1 MALLQEHGNQLFQL
15 KSVLTSD
22 EKELRPQKEKYKRKG
37 DLIMENLMNGLYT
50 YVTDFQPFVY
60 ILIAIALLIVG
71 VMFIVPSEK
80 TKEMAKGA
88 IPWIVIGAGIVM
100 LASQFATEMVAKCT
114 FTA

>member
-1 MALLQEHGNQLFQL
+1 
-15 KSVLTSD
+15 
-22 EKELRPQKEKYKRKG
+22 
-37 DLIMENLMNGLYT
+37 MNGLYT
-50 YVTDFQPFVY
+50 YVTDFQPLVY

-71 VMFIVPSEK
+71 IMFIVPSEK

-100 LASQFATEMVAKCT
+100 LASQFATEMVAKFT

>member
-1 MALLQEHGNQLFQL
+1 
-15 KSVLTSD
+15 
-22 EKELRPQKEKYKRKG
+22 
-37 DLIMENLMNGLYT
+37 MNGLYT
-50 YVTDFQPFVY
+50 YVTDFQPLVY

-71 VMFIVPSEK
+71 IMFIVPSEK

-100 LASQFATEMVAKCT
+100 LASQFATDMVAKFT

>member
-1 MALLQEHGNQLFQL
+1 
-15 KSVLTSD
+15 
-22 EKELRPQKEKYKRKG
+22 
-37 DLIMENLMNGLYT
+37 MNGLYT
-50 YVTDFQPFVY
+50 YVTDFQPLVY

-71 VMFIVPSEK
+71 IMFIVPSEK

-100 LASQFATEMVAKCT
+100 LASQLATQMVAKFT

>member
-1 MALLQEHGNQLFQL
+1 
-15 KSVLTSD
+15 
-22 EKELRPQKEKYKRKG
+22 
-37 DLIMENLMNGLYT
+37 MENLMNGLYT
-50 YVTDFQPFVY
+50 YVTDFQSLVY

-71 VMFIVPSEK
+71 IMFIVPSEK

-100 LASQFATEMVAKCT
+100 LASQFATEMVAKFT

>member
-1 MALLQEHGNQLFQL
+1 
-15 KSVLTSD
+15 
-22 EKELRPQKEKYKRKG
+22 
-37 DLIMENLMNGLYT
+37 MENLMNGLYT
-50 YVTDFQPFVY
+50 YVTDFQPLVY

-71 VMFIVPSEK
+71 IMFIVPSEK

-100 LASQFATEMVAKCT
+100 LASQFATEMVAKFT

>member
-1 MALLQEHGNQLFQL
+1 
-15 KSVLTSD
+15 
-22 EKELRPQKEKYKRKG
+22 
-37 DLIMENLMNGLYT
+37 MENLMNGLYT
-50 YVTDFQPFVY
+50 YVTDFQPLVY

-71 VMFIVPSEK
+71 ITFIVPSEK

-100 LASQFATEMVAKCT
+100 LASQLATQMVAKFT

>member
-1 MALLQEHGNQLFQL
+1 
-15 KSVLTSD
+15 
-22 EKELRPQKEKYKRKG
+22 
-37 DLIMENLMNGLYT
+37 MENLMNGLYT
-50 YVTDFQPFVY
+50 YVTDFQPLVY

-71 VMFIVPSEK
+71 IMFIVPSEK

-100 LASQFATEMVAKCT
+100 LASQFATDMVAKFT

>member
-1 MALLQEHGNQLFQL
+1 
-15 KSVLTSD
+15 
-22 EKELRPQKEKYKRKG
+22 
-37 DLIMENLMNGLYT
+37 MENLMNGLYT
-50 YVTDFQPFVY
+50 YVTDFQPLVY

-100 LASQFATEMVAKCT
+100 LASQFATQMVAKFT

>member
-1 MALLQEHGNQLFQL
+1 
-15 KSVLTSD
+15 
-22 EKELRPQKEKYKRKG
+22 
-37 DLIMENLMNGLYT
+37 MENLMNGLYT

-88 IPWIVIGAGIVM
+88 IPWIVIGAGNDEW
-100 LASQFATEMVAKCT
+100 LAGIFAGTGSIIWHLHCNCCGGST
-114 FTA
+114 DTL

>member
-1 MALLQEHGNQLFQL
+1 
-15 KSVLTSD
+15 
-22 EKELRPQKEKYKRKG
+22 
-37 DLIMENLMNGLYT
+37 MENLMNGLYT
-50 YVTDFQPFVY
+50 YVTDFQPLVY

-71 VMFIVPSEK
+71 IMFIVPSEK

-100 LASQFATEMVAKCT
+100 LASPFATEMVAKFT

>member
-1 MALLQEHGNQLFQL
+1 
-15 KSVLTSD
+15 
-22 EKELRPQKEKYKRKG
+22 
-37 DLIMENLMNGLYT
+37 MENLMNGLYT
-50 YVTDFQPFVY
+50 YVTDFQPLVY

-71 VMFIVPSEK
+71 IMFIVPSEK

-100 LASQFATEMVAKCT
+100 LASQLATQMVAKFT

>member
-1 MALLQEHGNQLFQL
+1 
-15 KSVLTSD
+15 
-22 EKELRPQKEKYKRKG
+22 
-37 DLIMENLMNGLYT
+37 MENLMNGLYP
-50 YVTDFQPFVY
+50 YVTDFQPLVY

-71 VMFIVPSEK
+71 IMFIVPSEK

-100 LASQFATEMVAKCT
+100 LASQFATEMVAKFT

>member
-1 MALLQEHGNQLFQL
+1 
-15 KSVLTSD
+15 
-22 EKELRPQKEKYKRKG
+22 
-37 DLIMENLMNGLYT
+37 MENLMNGLYT

-100 LASQFATEMVAKCT
+100 LASQFATEMVAKFT